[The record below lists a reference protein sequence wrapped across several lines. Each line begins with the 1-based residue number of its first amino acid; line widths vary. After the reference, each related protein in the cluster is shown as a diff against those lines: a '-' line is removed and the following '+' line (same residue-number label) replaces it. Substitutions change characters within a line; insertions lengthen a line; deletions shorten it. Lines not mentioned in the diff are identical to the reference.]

1 MTNTERFNVVSENEL
16 TEVISH
22 FNTEFIMSI
31 IEQAIQ
37 NRFSPTAYMANPNVV
52 DAWDMNFKQI
62 VDYYGSVDVQERIAA
77 LRLSTYE
84 EICKRICDYHGL
96 IFTVDDVDMYTAAH
110 CIYHFFVSNYLQ
122 YLDQFFAN
130 YIVQNAETLYD
141 ALGLAEST
149 RFRDASSSYA
159 RTVFKDPKL
168 GVISANIDMVVNYIA
183 GADIHLEDIIQNC
196 GLQPQEAQYLLSIVS
211 DGNGTFYRD
220 HYLATIMNDYVK
232 PIRLNSI
239 RFIIR
244 SIAGFNDEILAP
256 MMLQSTDVID
266 PQF

>member
-16 TEVISH
+16 TEVIAH

-31 IEQAIQ
+31 VDQAIQ

-62 VDYYGSVDVQERIAA
+62 VQYYGSVDVEQRIAA
-77 LRLSTYE
+77 LREDTFA
-84 EICKRICDYHGL
+84 EICKRICTYHGL
-96 IFTVDDVDMYTAAH
+96 SFTIDNVDMYTAAH
-110 CIYHFFVSNYLQ
+110 TLYHFFVSNYLQ

-130 YIVQNAETLYD
+130 YIVQEADTLYQ
-141 ALGLAEST
+141 ALELDETKGK
-149 RFRDASSSYA
+149 DASSIYA
-159 RTVFKDPKL
+159 KKVFKDPRL
-168 GVISANIDMVVNYIA
+168 AIISANIDTVINYIS
-183 GADIHLEDIIQNC
+183 GADIHLEDIINNC
-196 GLQPQEAQYLLSIVS
+196 GLPPQEAAYLLTIIS
-211 DGNGTFYRD
+211 DANGTFYRD
-220 HYLATIMNDYVK
+220 HYLGTIMNDYVK

-244 SIAGFNDEILAP
+244 NISGFSDEVLAP
-256 MMLQSTDVID
+256 MMLQSTDIID